1 MSITYMNIKFLKTF
15 LMKTQLKITL
25 IVALLLNTIILTAQN
40 IKRYDGNVYINAKT
54 HILKVNFTIT
64 FNSLPKED
72 AMKFFLHRSSKDLL
86 LKSGNKNIETTITDE
101 EFIEK
106 DHAIIFDRS
115 KIKNLKLK
123 VAYTLNLD
131 SLSNNGFRFNKN
143 WIELNLY
150 TAWYPINT
158 TYGRFPYT
166 VKATIDKGYRL
177 FGSGVVTTNRRKVW
191 KINQTIPSID
201 ISTIFHKGL
210 KEETIGKIKFYHYN
224 INEEAVATIKNNT
237 ERHYSYINN
246 WLGATGSTKLFL
258 AVSNFKHTTSYARK
272 NFISLSVAKKYSE
285 PYDKILAHE
294 LGHLWWNK
302 ASVTNWEEWLNE
314 SFAEYTAII
323 AQRNLFGEE
332 NFNKN
337 INRLKKR
344 TENLAS
350 PYQLEKGVENYQ
362 NSVTYKGAYYL
373 HELENKI
380 GRVAFANF
388 LQRTHI
394 ANIKFTTDLLTL
406 LESGFGKETA
416 VFLLQKLKGN

>member
-1 MSITYMNIKFLKTF
+1 MKNFLKRA
-15 LMKTQLKITL
+15 
-25 IVALLLNTIILTAQN
+25 ALLFLVFNSLISIAQN
-40 IKRYDGNVYINAKT
+40 VKHYDGNVQINAKT
-54 HILKVNFTIT
+54 HILKADFTIS
-64 FNSLPKED
+64 FNSLPQGET
-72 AMKFFLHRSSKDLL
+72 MKFFLHRSSKNLQ
-86 LKSGNKNIETTITDE
+86 LKSGNKEIATTITDE

-106 DHAIIFDRS
+106 DHAITFDTS

-123 VAYTLNLD
+123 VRYTLNLD
-131 SLSNNGFRFNKN
+131 SLSNNGFRYHKN

-158 TYGRFPYT
+158 SYGRFPYT
-166 VKATIDKGYRL
+166 VNTTIDKGYGL
-177 FGSGVVTTNRRKVW
+177 FGSGVVTHKRKKW
-191 KINQTIPSID
+191 KIDQTIPSID
-201 ISTIFHKGL
+201 ISTIYHKGL

-224 INEEAVATIKNNT
+224 INREAVATIKNNT
-237 ERHYSYINN
+237 EKHYNYINN
-246 WLGATGSTKLFL
+246 WLGATTSTELFL
-258 AVSNFKHTTSYARK
+258 AVSNLKHTTSYARK

-332 NFNKN
+332 NFVKN

-344 TENLAS
+344 TKKLAS
-350 PYQLEKGVENYQ
+350 PYQLEKGTKNYQ

-373 HELENKI
+373 YELENKV
-380 GRVAFANF
+380 GRVVFANF
-388 LQRTHI
+388 LQRTHQEK
-394 ANIKFTTDLLTL
+394 IKFTSDLMAL
-406 LESGFGKETA
+406 LEKIAGKEAAT
-416 VFLLQKLKGN
+416 FLLQKLRKN

>member
-1 MSITYMNIKFLKTF
+1 MKKHLKRVSLLFLTF
-15 LMKTQLKITL
+15 CSL
-25 IVALLLNTIILTAQN
+25 ISTAQN
-40 IKRYDGNVYINAKT
+40 VKRYDGTIRIDAEK
-54 HILKVNFTIT
+54 HMLKANFTIT
-64 FNSLPKED
+64 FNTLPED
-72 AMKFFLHRSSKDLL
+72 DSMKFFLHRSSKNLQ
-86 LKSGNKNIETTITDE
+86 LKSGNKKIATTITNE
-101 EFIEK
+101 EFVEK
-106 DHAIIFDRS
+106 DHAITFDRS
-115 KIKNLKLK
+115 KIKNLKLE

-166 VKATIDKGYRL
+166 VKATIDTGYRL
-177 FGSGVVTTNRRKVW
+177 FGSGVVTNRRKTW

-246 WLGATGSTKLFL
+246 WLGVTGSTKLFL
-258 AVSNFKHTTSYARK
+258 AVSNLKHTTSYARK

-337 INRLKKR
+337 ISRLKKR
-344 TENLAS
+344 TEKLAS
-350 PYQLEKGVENYQ
+350 PYQLDKGVKNYQ

-373 HELENKI
+373 YELENKI
-380 GRVAFANF
+380 GREAMAT
-388 LQRTHI
+388 LMKTIHEAKI
-394 ANIKFTTDLLTL
+394 MTTRDLLNL
-406 LESGFGKETA
+406 VDKELGKDIAT
-416 VFLLQKLKGN
+416 FLLQKLKEN

>member
-1 MSITYMNIKFLKTF
+1 MKKHLKR
-15 LMKTQLKITL
+15 
-25 IVALLLNTIILTAQN
+25 VSLLILTFSSLITIAQN
-40 IKRYDGNVYINAKT
+40 VKHYEGNVEIDVKK
-54 HILKVNFTIT
+54 HMLKANFIIT
-64 FNSLPKED
+64 FNSLPEGD
-72 AMKFFLHRSSKDLL
+72 TMKFFLHRSSTNLQL
-86 LKSGNKNIETTITDE
+86 ESGNKIINATITNE
-101 EFIEK
+101 EFVEK
-106 DHAIIFDRS
+106 DHAINFKKS
-115 KIKNLKLK
+115 SVKNLKLNVK
-123 VAYTLNLD
+123 YTLNLD

-166 VKATIDKGYRL
+166 VKTTIDKGYRL
-177 FGSGVVTTNRRKVW
+177 FGSGVVTNRRKTW

-224 INEEAVATIKNNT
+224 INEEAVVTIKNNT
-237 ERHYSYINN
+237 EKHYNYINN

-258 AVSNFKHTTSYARK
+258 AVSNLKHTTSYARK

-337 INRLKKR
+337 IKRLKKR
-344 TENLAS
+344 TEKLAS
-350 PYQLEKGVENYQ
+350 PYQLEKGVKNYQ
-362 NSVTYKGAYYL
+362 NSVTHKGAYYL
-373 HELENKI
+373 YELESKI
-380 GRVAFANF
+380 GRTTFANF
-388 LQRTHI
+388 LRDTHQ

-406 LESGFGKETA
+406 LEKNIGTDA
-416 VFLLQKLKGN
+416 VQFLFQKLKGN